1 MGGAAKANS
10 YSGKRVGI
18 FGLLRL
24 IAKTNSPKLI
34 GYYKE
39 LVGSFSEAGM
49 YWSRIGSKVNKDYK
63 DIELEESNDEEIE
76 EEKAPTITIDNVMPQ
91 SHRLAMDSGV
101 FPYIIHTLNSGSK
114 DGDDVVEYLRLLL
127 SDIGKCR
134 ELPYSIDR
142 YAYWCKELQWW
153 AKVYHPTLYR
163 EGKDRGLTYV

>member
-101 FPYIIHTLNSGSK
+101 FPYII
-114 DGDDVVEYLRLLL
+114 
-127 SDIGKCR
+127 
-134 ELPYSIDR
+134 DR